1 MIIDLL
7 KKVKGIADYTVEKIK
22 EDLVDEYNILT
33 NNNKNENVVNKII
46 HILKEEGQYDA
57 NQLLEGTMNF
67 EQMIMHDGFGAVNFD
82 LWLLLFKYEI
92 PSIFISSKEIPE
104 TRFNRKAFVCY
115 KDSKTNGNFVFIVTP
130 AMYIK
135 KRLKNPEYRLI
146 LNENLEEIISIKAL
160 KDDGECLQNIEEA
173 IEIAYSVT
181 KYIEDVFEKDNTT
194 KYNKRQKDIR
204 RLDYDIVSELNDTSE
219 DEDEGS
225 EYSDSSD
232 SSETRKTSKKRVIKL
247 KKGRNL
253 KQTIILE
260 EEPEEEEQRPTELS
274 VLDTDEFEIELPPTP
289 EAKKKKNKKKSKR
302 KYKIIA
308 NPPQNQNQRKTK
320 KNNSF

>member
-1 MIIDLL
+1 
-7 KKVKGIADYTVEKIK
+7 
-22 EDLVDEYNILT
+22 
-33 NNNKNENVVNKII
+33 VVNKII

-204 RLDYDIVSELNDTSE
+204 RLDFVSEMHDTSE
-219 DEDEGS
+219 DEDEDS

-232 SSETRKTSKKRVIKL
+232 NSETRKTNKKRVIKL

-260 EEPEEEEQRPTELS
+260 EEPEEEEDEEEQSL
-274 VLDTDEFEIELPPTP
+274 LDTEEFEIELPPTP

-308 NPPQNQNQRKTK
+308 NKNQNQNQRKTK